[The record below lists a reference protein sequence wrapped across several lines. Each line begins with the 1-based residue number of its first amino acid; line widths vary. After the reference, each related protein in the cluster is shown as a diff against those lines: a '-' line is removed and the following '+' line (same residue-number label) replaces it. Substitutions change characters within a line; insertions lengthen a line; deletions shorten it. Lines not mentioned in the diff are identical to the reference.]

1 MPGKAPRLWRQA
13 GRAVPPVPR
22 ISQALA
28 CQLRL
33 TEAEGKREGGQVA
46 LSQREAGDMGSGVAG
61 PWAAQEG

>member
-1 MPGKAPRLWRQA
+1 MPGKAPRLWGQA

-28 CQLRL
+28 RQLRL
-33 TEAEGKREGGQVA
+33 TEGKREGGQVA
-46 LSQREAGDMGSGVAG
+46 LSQREAGDVGSGVAG